1 MDTIDEYTL
10 TCKVGHFI
18 FKNDTPLSLAKV
30 IRDAVMSRILGV
42 NEDGPKPHTTEEAN
56 SWVMNHLQG
65 PASRFGFTFV
75 PR

>member
-1 MDTIDEYTL
+1 
-10 TCKVGHFI
+10 
-18 FKNDTPLSLAKV
+18 
-30 IRDAVMSRILGV
+30 MSRILGV